1 MKIEFSDNLLYE
13 IYCKKRETLPLY
25 YCSGVGVRQRY
36 ICFFDKGMYRCEE
49 VDKYHM
55 KVYVDHKGT
64 VVSKFL
70 FNLFFKKPSKLRLF
84 LYNHFLY
91 LWY

>member
-25 YCSGVGVRQRY
+25 YCSGVGLRQRY

-84 LYNHFLY
+84 LYKHFIWL
-91 LWY
+91 

>member
-49 VDKYHM
+49 VDKYHI

-84 LYNHFLY
+84 LYKHFIWL
-91 LWY
+91 

>member
-84 LYNHFLY
+84 LYKHFIWL
-91 LWY
+91 